1 MATLQREE
9 QRDNADDMDTPEDND
24 RNGEQIGGRSRSR
37 RVRMVVFAI
46 LILAIIAA
54 IPIYNY
60 YDSRESTDDA
70 QIDGHIVPI
79 SSRINGTILSVL
91 VNDNQLVTAGA
102 ELVKLDPANYQAQL
116 AQAEA
121 NVASAEAD
129 ADAAKVNVP
138 IIEINTSSQI
148 KTTGADVL
156 VARAG
161 VDAAQKQVDAANARL
176 ASAKAQLAQAE
187 ANNNRAQK
195 DVVRYKELVDKDEI
209 SQSQYDAYFASAQ
222 ASAAQVDTA
231 KAGVNEAAHNVA
243 VAQAAIAQAKAK
255 LNSANVT
262 ERQSRSSAPQ
272 ERATS
277 KAKYEAAQAQLK
289 QAQASLELAKLNVDY
304 TILRSPVT
312 GLVSKKNAEP
322 GMRVSPGQQ
331 VMAVIPLDDVWIT
344 ANFKETQLTRMKVGQ
359 EVEIKVDAYGGRKYK
374 GHIDSIA
381 AASGARFSLLPPEN
395 ATGNYVKV
403 VQRVPVKIVLD
414 PGQNHDHLLRPGLS
428 VEPTV
433 LLNSK

>member
-414 PGQNHDHLLRPGLS
+414 PGQNQDHLLRPGLS

>member
-9 QRDNADDMDTPEDND
+9 QRDNADNMDTPEDND

-60 YDSRESTDDA
+60 YESRESTDDA
-70 QIDGHIVPI
+70 QVDGHVVPI

-116 AQAEA
+116 DQAQA
-121 NVASAEAD
+121 NVSSAEAD

-161 VDAAQKQVDAANARL
+161 VDAAQKQVDAANARV

-195 DVVRYKELVDKDEI
+195 DLVRYKELVQKDEI

-222 ASAAQVDTA
+222 ASSAQVDTA
-231 KAGVNEAAHNVA
+231 RAGVNEAAHNVD

-262 ERQSRSSAPQ
+262 ERQSRSSAPR

-277 KAKYEAAQAQLK
+277 KAKYEAALAQLK
-289 QAQASLELAKLNVDY
+289 QSQASLELAKLNVDY

-331 VMAVIPLDDVWIT
+331 VMAIIPLDDVWIT

-403 VQRVPVKIVLD
+403 VQRIPVKIVLD
-414 PGQNHDHLLRPGLS
+414 PGQNQDHLLRPGLS